1 MGRISG
7 DLDLDDVLG
16 VEHIE
21 AATRTPVVPPMPPQ
35 AAATL
40 ATNDVVRKRAVGE
53 QQAAPSEP
61 PVVDAAPEVTEDA
74 RQSDAPADTAPAPAK
89 SEPEPANEPSVTL
102 SVRFTRSAYNALR
115 EESIK
120 QTLARSQ
127 GRVSQSEVVND
138 LVTLGLAILAAS
150 DRNAAGAT
158 ARQFYDVR
166 FGKPSK

>member
-1 MGRISG
+1 MGRISA
-7 DLDLDDVLG
+7 DLNLDDVLG
-16 VEHIE
+16 VEHVE
-21 AATRTPVVPPMPPQ
+21 AATNNPIVPPMPPQ

-40 ATNDVVRKRAVGE
+40 ATNDVVKKK
-53 QQAAPSEP
+53 AAAEP
-61 PVVDAAPEVTEDA
+61 PVDPEPTVTSEPLTESAPEPTTE
-74 RQSDAPADTAPAPAK
+74 PT
-89 SEPEPANEPSVTL
+89 EPTEPTTEPASEPSVTL

-138 LVTLGLAILAAS
+138 LVTLGLAILASS
-150 DRNAAGAT
+150 DRNAAAAA
-158 ARQFYDVR
+158 AREFYDAR